1 MVKIRLALAGFLS
14 AAVLHAVPALAAD
27 SHQSPLHGSLPRG
40 AHAVGFARLQ
50 LADSTRPA
58 RPIGDVAQAS
68 QASRARRI
76 DVHVWYP
83 AAPGSTVAPMTFAD
97 AMAEHLPVKSAAEA
111 ARREEAVR
119 RFMASS
125 APSATTR
132 GHG

>member
-40 AHAVGFARLQ
+40 RTRRRLYQVAARRCHSACRPS
-50 LADSTRPA
+50 AD
-58 RPIGDVAQAS
+58 DAS
-68 QASRARRI
+68 ASPASRARRI

-97 AMAEHLPVKSAAEA
+97 AMTEQLPVRSAAEV
-111 ARREEAVR
+111 ARREEGVR
-119 RFMASS
+119 RFMGEFG
-125 APSATTR
+125 PSATTR